1 MRTGGQFRAFR
12 LTVHPCYSVVRA
24 AVPGTGQRRAQDVP
38 PLELTVDVTP
48 RARIDVTDVRGRA
61 AAVHGDVLD
70 GYDRCLYF
78 SFHTTAGYLPQ
89 SLAGRLTS
97 RPQGIGP
104 YLELFRTLFPEGAG
118 YCHDDLDRR
127 TDLTTAQRPV
137 EPTNGDSHLA
147 FIAGGLHSCVSY
159 VTRRRGPVCLIDLDG
174 MYAGMPRRRLTRLV
188 GYDREV
194 EVARMRMEV
203 PVSGHPIDAINLKEP
218 RLGLYPQLSEFIAR
232 HGVGKG
238 RIRLELPVREQHVS
252 LTVNEYET
260 LLMRHDLAD
269 VLRNPLRFA
278 TEKARHVFNDPLAV
292 PVKTIDYAKYDLVR
306 ALNLMVDALGLRESR
321 LEWLVARLMAVP
333 AARFLRMKR
342 SVSLLVSDSDHPGQ
356 GTIVEGTYQSPI
368 LVQWRRAARG
378 SRVVD
383 VTLTRFA

>member
-1 MRTGGQFRAFR
+1 MR
-12 LTVHPCYSVVRA
+12 VRSRCA
-24 AVPGTGQRRAQDVP
+24 SDVP
-38 PLELTVDVTP
+38 PLELTIDITP

-70 GYDRCLYF
+70 SYERCLYF

-89 SLAGRLTS
+89 SLAGRLTA
-97 RPQGIGP
+97 RPQGLGP

-118 YCHDDLDRR
+118 YSHDDLERR
-127 TDLTTAQRPV
+127 TDLSHAQRPV

-147 FIAGGLHSCVSY
+147 FIAGGLHSCVTY
-159 VTRRRGPVCLIDLDG
+159 VTRRPGPVCLIDLDG
-174 MYAGMPRRRLTRLV
+174 VHEGRPRRRLTRLV

-194 EVARMRMEV
+194 EVARTRLEV
-203 PVSGHPIDAINLKEP
+203 PVSAHPIDAINLKEP
-218 RLGLYPQLSEFIAR
+218 RLGLYPQLAEFIAR
-232 HGVGKG
+232 HGVDSG
-238 RIRLELPVREQHVS
+238 RIRFELPVREQHVS

-278 TEKARHVFNDPLAV
+278 TEKARHIFNDPLAV

-306 ALNLMVDALGLRESR
+306 ALNQVVDALGLRDSR
-321 LEWLVARLMAVP
+321 LEWLVARVMAVP

-342 SVSLLVSDSDHPGQ
+342 SVSLLVSDAERPGH

-368 LVQWRRAARG
+368 LVQWRHAPRG
-378 SRVVD
+378 ARVVD